1 MGEVNCQNELLHP
14 MHSDFLFSFEKF
26 ICCEWGQMLDNQYCS
41 GPFYFVVKPQ
51 GFKTYTV
58 LWLSL
63 HVVKAVLGNNTS
75 EFTLAY
81 LL

>member
-41 GPFYFVVKPQ
+41 WAF
-51 GFKTYTV
+51 
-58 LWLSL
+58 
-63 HVVKAVLGNNTS
+63 
-75 EFTLAY
+75 
-81 LL
+81 LLCGQTPRL